1 MPYMFRKAENSD
13 IIMLTALWEEVFLD
27 DAEFIR
33 GCIQSFAG
41 IENVYVAQTKEKEIE
56 AMMMAVP
63 CYLNEKKGVYLYALA
78 TKKEARGKGIM
89 SKLMDFAEKEYEK
102 DGAVFS
108 VLVPAEAGL
117 IPFYEKRGYNDLIFL
132 RYIVQDV
139 FESSGMNNVYTQ
151 KIVSM
156 DELYALRKKY
166 GQTLFFTFGKESCK
180 ILDEDLKSEK
190 VMVFEEEKSE
200 SYGVCIKHNDEI
212 LVPEIFAKD
221 DASAQRLLGHMAK
234 EMDAKK
240 VHITLSQSSNIFYGQ
255 GKIHPFALAMW
266 KNETEQNAYL
276 RFAMEDIKVGFSQMM
291 NS

>member
-1 MPYMFRKAENSD
+1 MSYMFRKAENSD

-27 DAEFIR
+27 DSKFIID
-33 GCIQSFAG
+33 CIKSFAG

-63 CYLNEKKGVYLYALA
+63 CYLNEKKGAYLYALA

-89 SKLMDFAEKEYEK
+89 SGLMDFAKKDYEK
-102 DGAVFS
+102 DGAAFS

-117 IPFYEKRGYNDLIFL
+117 IPFYEKRGYNDLISL
-132 RYIVQDV
+132 RYIMQDV
-139 FESSGMNNVYTQ
+139 FKSSDMFNIYTQ

-156 DELYALRKKY
+156 NELYALRKKY
-166 GQTLFFTFGKESCK
+166 GQTSFFAFGKESCTVMDK
-180 ILDEDLKSEK
+180 DLKAEK

-200 SYGVCIKHNDEI
+200 SYGVCIKHSDEL

-240 VHITLSQSSNIFYGQ
+240 VHITLSQSSNLFYGQ

-266 KNETEQNAYL
+266 KNETEQITYL